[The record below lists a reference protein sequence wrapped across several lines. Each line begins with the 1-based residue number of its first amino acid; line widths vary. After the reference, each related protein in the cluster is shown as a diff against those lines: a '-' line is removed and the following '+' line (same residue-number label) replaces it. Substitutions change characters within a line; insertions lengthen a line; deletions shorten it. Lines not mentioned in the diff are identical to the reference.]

1 MLKIKFYQ
9 TVADDKSAILKI
21 SWVSKFTLCCCYHQ
35 QTSTLRKGQQRSRDF
50 GTFLGYMKFK
60 IENYSLLVLS
70 PTNLHGAQRTAAASF
85 FACLVRWFG
94 LAKKIKRMA

>member
-35 QTSTLRKGQQRSRDF
+35 QTSNAQRIAAVPRLRDF
-50 GTFLGYMKFK
+50 
-60 IENYSLLVLS
+60 
-70 PTNLHGAQRTAAASF
+70 
-85 FACLVRWFG
+85 FG
-94 LAKKIKRMA
+94 LYEIQN